1 MLQFQI
7 CRKLMRLIR
16 NTVSTLSRVR
26 SQMQHQVLGTK
37 QFSTRPFRKAGA
49 RCTKVKTVGSGFA
62 RVTLEIDSFNFLS
75 TISIVTTDM
84 FNNVQKYVVK
94 FRSPC
99 ICKRYIPQ
107 NIYESVT
114 TNCYHSCPVTW
125 HVCPC
130 SVGTQC

>member
-7 CRKLMRLIR
+7 CRKSMRLIR
-16 NTVSTLSRVR
+16 NTVSSYLAFDPKCS
-26 SQMQHQVLGTK
+26 TK
-37 QFSTRPFRKAGA
+37 FWERNNLVPAPLEKRGL
-49 RCTKVKTVGSGFA
+49 CTKVKTVGSGFA

-99 ICKRYIPQ
+99 LCKRYIPQ